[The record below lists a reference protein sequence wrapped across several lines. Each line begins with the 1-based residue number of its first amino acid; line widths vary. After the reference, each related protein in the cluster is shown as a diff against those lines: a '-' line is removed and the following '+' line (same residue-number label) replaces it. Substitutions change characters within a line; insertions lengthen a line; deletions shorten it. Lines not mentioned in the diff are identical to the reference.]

1 MTASFESPSQQA
13 PSGHLPPDIET
24 RLSDLRRQ
32 IHYHNVRYYQLDA
45 PDISD
50 ADYDALYGELLAL
63 EKAYPDCITPD
74 SPTQRVG
81 SKTRDGFEKVPH
93 IRRMYSLDNVFGTQE
108 LFNWQTRLEKAL
120 SENLAATPQDAHD
133 LDPLGSAHQTAR
145 FVCELKLDGLAIA
158 LTYENGTLK
167 QAATRG
173 DGQVGEN
180 ITANILTLATV
191 PKHLQCTQ
199 GESLPPLL
207 IVHCEVVMPKS
218 GFADLNAQRELAG
231 EPVFANPRNAA
242 AGSLRQLDA
251 NVTARRPLIAIAYG
265 VMAYD
270 DPMGGGQNILP
281 SLKTQSDALHQL
293 SLWGFTINPKWQPCP
308 SISAVSEVIAQWENS
323 RHSLPYETDGV
334 VVKLNDVWLQ
344 GVTGYTAKSP
354 RWAVAYKYAAEVAE
368 TQLEHIEWSVG
379 RTGVVTPVA
388 CLVPVT
394 LSGSVVARASLHN
407 IDELARKDVR
417 VGDWVKIHK
426 AGEIIP
432 EVLGVNLQKRGQL
445 SPQPLPEIPPTQ
457 CPSCQAPLCRLNN
470 EAALRCLNTCHCP
483 AQVLGRLTHWT
494 HRSAMDIRGLGEKQL
509 QKLIQAGLVKTP
521 ADLYRLKPDDL
532 RAVLLQEKSDT
543 NKEDDRKLPQKL
555 IDAISAS
562 KTRPLAKCLM
572 GLGIPEVGKET
583 ARQLAETFHTIA
595 ALAEASAESLSR
607 LPGIGEVMANHI
619 NAFFHRDDVQIL
631 LTDLAELGVQLG
643 TSEAA
648 GMPAQGILPLAGET
662 IVLTGTLSQ
671 MTREQ
676 AQERLQ
682 ALGAK
687 VSSTVSRK
695 TCRLIAGE
703 AAGSKLSKAQSLG
716 VEILNEA
723 EFMAWLDALNGS
735 HAEFLEQ

>member
-13 PSGHLPPDIET
+13 SSIDLPYAIET

-32 IHYHNVRYYQLDA
+32 IHHHNVRYYQLDA
-45 PDISD
+45 PEVSD

-63 EKAYPDCITPD
+63 EKAYPELITPD

-81 SKTRDGFEKVPH
+81 SKPRDGFEKVPH
-93 IRRMYSLDNVFGTQE
+93 IRRMYSLDNVFSTQE
-108 LFNWQTRLEKAL
+108 LFNWHTRLEKAL
-120 SENLAATPQDAHD
+120 SDNVAAAPQDSQG
-133 LDPLGSAHQTAR
+133 LDAVGSAHQAAR

-173 DGQVGEN
+173 DGQIGEN

-191 PKHLQCTQ
+191 PKHLQCGS
-199 GESLPPLL
+199 GESLPRLL

-218 GFADLNAQRELAG
+218 GFADLNAQRQLAG

-251 NVTARRPLIAIAYG
+251 NVSARRPLIAIAYG
-265 VMAYD
+265 AMAYENA
-270 DPMGGGQNILP
+270 MGGEQNILP
-281 SLKTQSDALHQL
+281 NLKTQSQTLHQL

-308 SISAVSEVIAQWENS
+308 SISAAAEVIAQWEHS

-344 GVTGYTAKSP
+344 RMTGYTAKSP

-368 TQLEHIEWSVG
+368 TRLEKIEWSVG

-388 CLVPVT
+388 CLTPVT

-417 VGDWVKIHK
+417 VGDWVNIHK

-432 EVLGVNLQKRGQL
+432 EVLGVNLQKRAKV

-457 CPSCQAPLCRLNN
+457 CPSCQRPLCRLDN
-470 EAALRCLNTCHCP
+470 EAALRCLNSSQCP
-483 AQVLGRLTHWT
+483 AQVLGRLAHWT
-494 HRSAMDIRGLGEKQL
+494 QRSAMDIRGLGEKQL

-521 ADLYRLKPDDL
+521 ADLYRLQPEDL
-532 RAVLLQEKSDT
+532 RAVLLQEKTSPH
-543 NKEDDRKLPQKL
+543 KEDDRKLPQKL
-555 IDAISAS
+555 IEAISAS

-583 ARQLAETFHTIA
+583 ARQLAETFHNIT
-595 ALAEASAESLSR
+595 ALAEASAASLSS

-619 NAFFHRDDVQIL
+619 SAFFQSDDTRAL
-631 LTDLAELGVQLG
+631 LADLAELGVQLG
-643 TSEAA
+643 ASEAA
-648 GMPAQGILPLAGET
+648 GFPTKGILPLAGET

-687 VSSTVSRK
+687 VASTVSGK
-695 TCRLIAGE
+695 TSRLIAGE

-716 VEILNEA
+716 VDILNEA
-723 EFMAWLDALNGS
+723 EFMIWLDALTGS
-735 HAEFLEQ
+735 DAEFPE